1 MRTCSETTK
10 AQVAAMSAKPTK
22 PAWMKLALYDALNDK
37 PMSEKRERRMCA
49 WLNIEAPAVLV
60 SVHPCPSCEA
70 RGIVKSHAD
79 GLDCH
84 SNGGHAIVLAPGETV
99 RRPAKA
105 KRRRPVRRPWMGA
118 ELTAAMDAAG
128 MTDEDV
134 RQIVAREVAGR
145 APGMEG
151 IEVQL

>member
-10 AQVAAMSAKPTK
+10 ADLAALGWFPHSPPTPAWAVAAFWDAMHERPMSRKREDR
-22 PAWMKLALYDALNDK
+22 MRQALGMEALPVIEEVPVCPIHGVVHDAGPCAEDK
-37 PMSEKRERRMCA
+37 PIA
-49 WLNIEAPAVLV
+49 AVV
-60 SVHPCPSCEA
+60 A
-70 RGIVKSHAD
+70 
-79 GLDCH
+79 
-84 SNGGHAIVLAPGETV
+84 LAPGETV

-105 KRRRPVRRPWMGA
+105 KRRPPVRRPWMGA

-134 RQIVAREVAGR
+134 RQIVAQALAGR

-151 IEVQL
+151 KV